1 MVSIKG
7 IQRTVAMNITNS
19 MTKVLAELLKLT
31 DNVGNSNHKEKSKSK
46 AKGIAGKSAGFKR

>member
-1 MVSIKG
+1 
-7 IQRTVAMNITNS
+7 MNITNS